1 MFKRRRKLLEPR
13 NWAEFINKER
23 EVNLLRDTFRAAR
36 GRRELPGHILLFGP
50 PGCGKTTLGKLLC
63 GDSIWPSK
71 HVAGPAMEPEV
82 LIYLF
87 RKFRRGVLLID
98 EIHGLKRPLQ
108 EMLLP
113 VMSEG
118 RFFFGDTSIEVD
130 LCLIGTTT
138 SRGLLLAP
146 LRDRF
151 ALEVYIA
158 PYNTK
163 EIRLIVTQAA
173 EWLGTELTFPG
184 GVEIS
189 RWARGVPT
197 EPKLLRL
204 RPITPSQA
212 KEKIIPN
219 SQDFLDLKS
228 YAISVLTAQWFL
240 WVEIIERF
248 RKEATGVSGIYH
260 VIPSAPDRASN
271 QEQAAILKNSRDLG
285 HYKGKIREMFKD
297 IETADFIESASSER
311 QRITQIANKI
321 HALKLQDIDVD
332 ITRLDSFATA

>member
-189 RWARGVPT
+189 RWARGVPRLALRILRRGRDIAGRGAIDLIHIKQAIKDLGFDENGLLPEEREYVET
-197 EPKLLRL
+197 LKRFGGRTGLANLMAAMQQNGESIRLIEAHLLRTGL
-204 RPITPSQA
+204 IEITGRGRHLT
-212 KEKIIPN
+212 EKG
-219 SQDFLDLKS
+219 
-228 YAISVLTAQWFL
+228 
-240 WVEIIERF
+240 ER
-248 RKEATGVSGIYH
+248 V
-260 VIPSAPDRASN
+260 V
-271 QEQAAILKNSRDLG
+271 
-285 HYKGKIREMFKD
+285 
-297 IETADFIESASSER
+297 
-311 QRITQIANKI
+311 
-321 HALKLQDIDVD
+321 
-332 ITRLDSFATA
+332 